1 MTQGER
7 VRQVRKYLN
16 LTLEKFGKKL
26 GVGKGAIS
34 AIEIGTRN
42 LTGQMAKS
50 ICREFNVNEE
60 WLRTG
65 KGGPDNM
72 FKKTSKEDEFSR
84 AAKMIRQDHDS
95 NAMNAVIEY
104 WKLDPSSK
112 QAIWNFIHDL
122 SKHMSD
128 NEIPAAST
136 PKAQADITLDPRD
149 TDALSAAVREAE
161 ESYIKSR
168 SGSAR
173 RKDLSASS
181 YTDDE
186 DKDAVNR

>member
-72 FKKTSKEDEFSR
+72 FKKTSKEDEFTR

-173 RKDLSASS
+173 RKVSSASS
-181 YTDDE
+181 ITDGE
-186 DKDAVNR
+186 DKDAVNT